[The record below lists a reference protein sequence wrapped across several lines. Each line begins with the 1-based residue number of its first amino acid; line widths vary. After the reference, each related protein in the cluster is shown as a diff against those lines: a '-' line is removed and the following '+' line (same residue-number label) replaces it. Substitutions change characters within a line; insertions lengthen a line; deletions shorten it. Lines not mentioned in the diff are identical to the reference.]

1 MLGGGETA
9 PSSDRGAVG
18 KVVRYLCQRSGS
30 QRPNVERMGPRV
42 AVTADRR
49 RDEQVVLLERIGAEV
64 SLFPLLCTV
73 QEDGTALRQATAEI
87 CAHPPAYLVAN
98 TGYGMMT
105 WFELAGKWG
114 LLERLV
120 KALGQHSAIAARG
133 AKALGELRKVG
144 LNAFYKAPGGTL
156 DEVLK
161 RLLEEDLAAKQVAFQ
176 SHGED
181 PSRLLAPLAA
191 AGARLSHIVVYTMA
205 AASTATAGALARA
218 LVEGQLDAVTF
229 TAAPQVRALF
239 EGAGDYEAV
248 LVRAFNEGG
257 VVAACI
263 GPVCAEAAR
272 AVGIAAP
279 LVPPAPRLGSLVTA
293 LAEHF
298 GVNPKSPSSS

>member
-1 MLGGGETA
+1 
-9 PSSDRGAVG
+9 
-18 KVVRYLCQRSGS
+18 
-30 QRPNVERMGPRV
+30 
-42 AVTADRR
+42 VTADRR
-49 RDEQVVLLERIGAEV
+49 RDEQVVLLERVGAEV
-64 SLFPLLCTV
+64 SLFPLLCTAH
-73 QEDGTALRQATAEI
+73 EDGAALRQATAEI

-98 TGYGMMT
+98 TGYGMRT
-105 WFELAGKWG
+105 WFELAGTWG

-120 KALGQHSAIAARG
+120 EALGQHSSIAARG

-161 RLLEEDLAAKQVAFQ
+161 RLLEEDLAGKQVAFQ

-181 PSRLLAPLAA
+181 PGSLVAPLAA
-191 AGARLSHIVVYTMA
+191 AGAHLSHIVVYTMA
-205 AASTATAGALARA
+205 PASTATAGALARA
-218 LVEGQLDAVTF
+218 VVEGRLDAVTF

-239 EGAGDYEAV
+239 EGAGAYKAV
-248 LVRAFNEGG
+248 LVRAFNERG

-272 AVGIAAP
+272 AAGIAGP

-293 LAEHF
+293 LAEHL
-298 GVNPKSPSSS
+298 GVNLKSPLNS